1 MAKNTVIVSVLAD
14 TKQFSKGFQDSTS
27 VLGRVA
33 SLGKGVI
40 KTAAGVTAA
49 VVGMAAAGGF
59 ARALKLDEART
70 QLRALGYDGQTMQG
84 IMNSALTSVK
94 GTAFGLDAAATIA
107 AQALASG
114 IQPGQQLTASLT
126 TVANTAA
133 LAKTDMGEMGS
144 IFAKVWANGKVTT
157 MEMNQLADRGVPI
170 WQYLGKSFNVSNAEL
185 RKMIEAGEVT
195 ADMFMNSLGPAVD
208 GMATRM
214 SGGFKGMAMNAFA
227 ALSRVGAMFA
237 GPLLDSAKGFLGE
250 ATTLTDGL
258 GTRLQPVA
266 DRWAAFLGSFNT
278 SGLAAGMLAF
288 LDKIIATIPGVVQ
301 FVTTFSPLS
310 LLFQALQPVFPQL
323 AAALGTLGQVL
334 ASGLVALGPALVDV
348 LGALLTL
355 TAQIVPPVAALAVGV
370 IQATAAV
377 VSWVIANRDWLSGLA
392 IAGGVIGG
400 VVATVG
406 ALKAVQAGYAA
417 ATYGAT
423 AATYASGVAAK
434 AGAAAY
440 ALQNSALAKSVIAY
454 AANTRAVLTNNAL
467 STSSK
472 VAIIA
477 SSVATGVATAAQWAW
492 NAAMSANPIGL
503 IVTAIG
509 ALVAGLVWFFTQTKL
524 GQQIWGEFTRFLT
537 EAWNNIVTT
546 AQTVFGALGD
556 FFGTVW
562 NGIVAVIQ
570 PVVEFIGGLIKFNIE
585 AWQNVFIIFAAVLK
599 TIWDGISAVVM
610 AVWQAIVDFLTPIVQ
625 GISNAITIMVLGVQ
639 SVWNSVWGAISA
651 FFTGIWNGIVGF
663 LTPIIAAVASGI
675 SGPLSTIQG
684 IWNSVWSAISSFFTS
699 VWNGIVG
706 GVTGA
711 VGNVVGVVSSIYGRV
726 VGAVSGAGRWL
737 IDAGRNVVEG
747 FWNGIS
753 GMAGWLQSQVTGFF
767 DGVIGWA
774 KGVLNIKSPSRVFME
789 IGGFVGK
796 GLANGITSTSALV
809 KSTTERLAGT
819 VIDSFDAN
827 LDGGLSVSIASPT
840 ARQAGAVYNITI
852 NGGIQTSAE
861 IGRAVTESIRAYEA
875 AGGRA

>member
-14 TKQFSKGFQDSTS
+14 TKQFSKGFRDSTS

-84 IMNSALTSVK
+84 IMNSALASVK

-114 IQPGQQLTASLT
+114 IQPGQQLTTSLT

-258 GTRLQPVA
+258 GQRLQPVA
-266 DRWAAFLGSFNT
+266 DRWAAFLGSFST
-278 SGLAAGMLAF
+278 SGLAAGALAF
-288 LDKIIATIPGVVQ
+288 LDRIIATIPGVVQ

-310 LLFQALQPVFPQL
+310 LLLQALRPVFPQL
-323 AAALGTLGQVL
+323 AASLGTLGQAL

-355 TAQIVPPVAALAVGV
+355 AAQIVPSVAALAVGV

-377 VSWVIANRDWLSGLA
+377 VSWVIANREWLSGLA

-400 VVATVG
+400 VVAAVM
-406 ALKAVQAGYAA
+406 AYRAVQLGIVA
-417 ATYGAT
+417 ATYGAQG
-423 AATYASGVAAK
+423 AMLVVGGAAK
-434 AGAAAY
+434 VYGAAM
-440 ALQNSALAKSVIAY
+440 
-454 AANTRAVLTNNAL
+454 
-467 STSSK
+467 
-472 VAIIA
+472 
-477 SSVATGVATAAQWAW
+477 GVVTTVQKIATAAQWAW

-503 IVTAIG
+503 IVTAIS

-537 EAWNNIVTT
+537 EAWTNIVNVAT
-546 AQTVFGALGD
+546 TVFGALGD
-556 FFGTVW
+556 FFETVW

-585 AWQNVFIIFAAVLK
+585 AWQNLFIIFAAVLK

-610 AVWQAIVDFLTPIVQ
+610 TVWQAIVDFLTPIVQ
-625 GISNAITIMVLGVQ
+625 GIATTITTVVTGVQ
-639 SVWNSVWGAISA
+639 TVWNAVWGAVSA

-663 LTPIIAAVASGI
+663 LTPIVMRVASAI
-675 SGPLSTIQG
+675 SGPITTIQG
-684 IWNSVWSAISSFFTS
+684 IWNAVWGAIGSFFS
-699 VWNGIVG
+699 DVWNGIVS

-711 VGNVVGVVSSIYGRV
+711 VGAVMGVIGGIQSRV

-747 FWNGIS
+747 FWNGIT

-809 KSTTERLAGT
+809 RSTTERLAGT

-827 LDGGLSVSIASPT
+827 LDGGLSVSIASPS
-840 ARQAGAVYNITI
+840 AQRGGAVYNITI
-852 NGGIQTSAE
+852 NGGLQTGPE
-861 IGRAVTESIRAYEA
+861 IGRAIVEAIREYEA